1 MNALGYGVQLLDKE
15 KCCGVAL
22 DLERAL
28 QAGAASG
35 RDEPA
40 VDPHVG
46 EGPRPGPDHTSS
58 TCTFTLRDE
67 YPHLLGLENG
77 DVRDRIE
84 LATRYLYRLIQS
96 GKARLK
102 FKETAPAARRPTT
115 RRATWRRWAGAT
127 IRSSCCGSIPG
138 VEVTVLDS
146 PVLAASGGTY
156 GFKKEN
162 YGVSQAIGAPLFRQI
177 EESGADIVAT
187 DLRDLQMADR
197 DVDLEALRTPAAHL
211 GFATGVAGPFR
222 GTESDLPCLP
232 KNLLDELKNRGLADD
247 ALQHQHAGVGTR
259 NCRPLRL
266 LIRAEGVKCEK
277 PEGTRPSGFFVGCAI
292 FGRCV
297 EWEMAD
303 RNFLFSIF
311 NFPLSGPVRPRRGP
325 RHRPPG
331 STAVPA
337 ATQPG
342 DRPFSRL
349 RRCSRFRC
357 RPTWQRE

>member
-1 MNALGYGVQLLDKE
+1 MCNCSTRRSAAAWRWISNGLYKQARRQAATNLQSIRTSVKGRD
-15 KCCGVAL
+15 L
-22 DLERAL
+22 DLIT
-28 QAGAASG
+28 
-35 RDEPA
+35 
-40 VDPHVG
+40 
-46 EGPRPGPDHTSS
+46 TSS

-259 NCRPLRL
+259 NCRTSSPPDPCGGREM
-266 LIRAEGVKCEK
+266 RKTGRYQTFRFFRGVCDFWAVCGMGNGGSEF
-277 PEGTRPSGFFVGCAI
+277 PVFHFQFSTFRTCSTQARTSASPARFNSRP
-292 FGRCV
+292 GR
-297 EWEMAD
+297 
-303 RNFLFSIF
+303 
-311 NFPLSGPVRPRRGP
+311 
-325 RHRPPG
+325 H
-331 STAVPA
+331 A
-337 ATQPG
+337 AWG
-342 DRPFSRL
+342 
-349 RRCSRFRC
+349 
-357 RPTWQRE
+357 